1 MARRPFEEYRSD
13 APPASIEDDWIAEIE
28 SDPTDLDYLLGIA
41 EPLAAAG
48 EGERARGLL
57 ELLDSELVSGGHW
70 PARFELLRR
79 AAPLY
84 LKPAKLQRELV
95 VTLQALWPGKPNLQA
110 MIEYVALHKTTED
123 PARLWDKATRLQNL
137 LVFDVGEVVAMASQG
152 VGRVVDVNLPLE
164 TLKID
169 FEKKK
174 GVMVGFRAAGKML
187 TPLPPGHLL
196 RRKLEDPEGLAQLRE
211 EQPAELLRAVL
222 ESADKA
228 LTAGEIRD
236 MLAGVVSESQ
246 WTAWWNAARKHPQV
260 TTAGGGRLSY
270 RWEASAEGAV
280 ASIANAFEVADPAG
294 QLDLFRKNAGRD
306 AKLAETMA
314 RKIAAAA
321 GSRRQSDPAFA
332 FEAWYALERAGKLPR
347 DLGWSV
353 DDLLGTTSDVR
364 KLAAGLEDRLLRE
377 RAFGM
382 LRERREDW
390 TKLYRDFLT
399 RETDPRAISFLAEGL
414 GEGAAG
420 ELERWLD
427 DLLSQ
432 PRKQPAAFV
441 WLVERAADDEAL
453 RARNPI
459 RLLQQL
465 LLALA
470 NEEFAPFRTRLR
482 AQTESG
488 GTLPRIF
495 SLLSEEQA
503 PAALEAIERTS
514 ALDSAHKA
522 PLRNALLLRF
532 PELREEQ
539 SSALYALLP
548 SIQTKQA
555 EMKRLAEVE
564 IPANRKAIEEAR
576 ALGDLRENFE
586 YKSAR
591 QRHEYLNARL
601 AMLHRD
607 LGRARPIDLDAVDVS
622 EVRIGSSVTLLG
634 EARERRVFS
643 ILGPWE
649 SRPESGILSYESDLG
664 QKLLGLKP
672 GDTFE
677 IGSAR
682 FVVES
687 IVPWRES

>member
-13 APPASIEDDWIAEIE
+13 APPASLEDDWLSEIE

-48 EGERARGLL
+48 EEERARGLL

-70 PARFELLRR
+70 TARLDLLRR

-84 LKPAKLQRELV
+84 LKPVKLQRELV
-95 VTLQALWPGKPNLQA
+95 TTLQALWPDKPNLQA
-110 MIEYVALHKTTED
+110 MIEYVALHKVTED
-123 PARLWDKATRLQNL
+123 SSRLWDKATRLQSL
-137 LVFDVGEVVAMASQG
+137 LVFDVGEVVAMANQG

-169 FEKKK
+169 FEKKQ
-174 GVMVGFRAAGKML
+174 GVMVGFRAAAKML

-196 RRKLEDPEGLAQLRE
+196 RRKLEDPEGLATLRE

-222 ESADKA
+222 ESAGKA

-236 MLAGVVSESQ
+236 MLAGVVTESQ

-260 TTAGGGRLSY
+260 TTSGGGRLSY
-270 RWEASAEGAV
+270 RWEASAEGAL
-280 ASIANAFEVADPAG
+280 AAISKAFEGASPVE
-294 QLDLFRKNAGRD
+294 QLDLFRKNSGRD
-306 AKLAETMA
+306 AELAETMA
-314 RKIAAAA
+314 RRLADVARA
-321 GSRRQSDPAFA
+321 RRSSEPAFA

-347 DLGWSV
+347 NLDWSV
-353 DDLLGTTSDVR
+353 DDLLATTADVR
-364 KLAAGLEDRLLRE
+364 KLATGLEDRLLRE
-377 RAFGM
+377 RSYGM
-382 LRERREDW
+382 MRERREDW
-390 TKLYRDFLT
+390 TALYRDFLA
-399 RETDPRAISFLAEGL
+399 RETDPRALSFLAEGL
-414 GEGAAG
+414 GEGAPA
-420 ELERWLD
+420 ELERWFD

-441 WLVERAADDEAL
+441 WLAERATEDEAL
-453 RARNPI
+453 RSRNPL

-465 LLALA
+465 LAALA
-470 NEEFAPFRTRLR
+470 GDEFTPFRARLR

-495 SLLSEEQA
+495 SLLNEEQA
-503 PAALEAIERTS
+503 PSALEAIEKTS

-522 PLRNALLLRF
+522 PLRNAVLLRF
-532 PELREEQ
+532 PALRDEPIA
-539 SSALYALLP
+539 SLYALLG
-548 SIQTKQA
+548 SIQAKQA

-586 YKSAR
+586 YKAAR

-601 AMLHRD
+601 AMLHQD
-607 LGRARPIDLDAVDVS
+607 LGRARPIDLGAIDTS
-622 EVRIGSSVTLLG
+622 EVRIGSTVTLVG
-634 EARERRVFS
+634 AAEDRRIFTV
-643 ILGPWE
+643 LGPWE
-649 SRPESGILSYESDLG
+649 SRPEAGVLSYESDLG
-664 QKLLGLKP
+664 QRLLGLKP
-672 GDTFE
+672 GDAFDLDS
-677 IGSAR
+677 GR
-682 FVVES
+682 FVVET
-687 IVPWRES
+687 IEPWRDA